1 MNTYQDFFNE
11 KIPQLRVL
19 LSTQWDYLKYAD
31 VIEWL
36 DDNFNNDDEG
46 RYYAL
51 KILLNLIY
59 YSKRDLEELLD
70 FGLHEKI
77 YGEIVKEEYLNN
89 CNIYIPSSEA
99 EAKVNE
105 LKEHSFFVPLLDS
118 NKPHESGNSVIG
130 DLVHKISVSES
141 QVGFHWNIKEEFL
154 QKFKLLIF
162 VDDCVGS
169 GSQLKKFWNSKEIE
183 NIKDICEKHDIKI
196 YYLVLIGYDKKL
208 EILKKDG
215 ELKGIKVVVCD
226 TLSDKN
232 RIFSEE
238 NTIWDKTNNEM
249 QNAIIF
255 FEKIRKEK
263 GVSFL
268 GFKKLDFAVI
278 LHDRLP
284 NWSLPILWKETE
296 GWKYLLKRKTS

>member
-1 MNTYQDFFNE
+1 MNTYQDFFND
-11 KIPQLRVL
+11 KVPQLRVL
-19 LSTQWDYLKYAD
+19 LSTQWDYLTYAN

-36 DDNFNNDDEG
+36 DDNFKNDSEG

-89 CNIYIPSSEA
+89 HNIYIPTSEA

-105 LKEHSFFVPLLDS
+105 LKEHSYFVPLLDS

-130 DLVHKISVSES
+130 DLVHKISVNES

-169 GSQLKKFWNSKEIE
+169 GSQLKKFWNSTEIE
-183 NIKDICEKHDIKI
+183 KVKVICQKYDIKI

-232 RIFSEE
+232 RIFSNE
-238 NTIWDKTNNEM
+238 NTIWDKTNNEI
-249 QNAIIF
+249 QNAVKY
-255 FEKIRKEK
+255 FEKIRKER

-284 NWSLPILWKETE
+284 NWSLPILWKETD
-296 GWKYLLKRKTS
+296 GWKCLLRRKTS